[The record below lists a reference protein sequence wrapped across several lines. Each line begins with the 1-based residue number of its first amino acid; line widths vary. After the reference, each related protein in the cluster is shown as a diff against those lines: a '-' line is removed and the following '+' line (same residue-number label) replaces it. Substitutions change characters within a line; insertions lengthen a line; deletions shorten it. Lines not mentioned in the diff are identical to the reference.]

1 MDGIWSDYAFVGL
14 GGNAGPV
21 EENFAAARRAL
32 REVANSPLV
41 ISPLY
46 LSQPWGD
53 PDQAAF
59 LNQVVGF
66 APRYSPRAT
75 LGALLNLERSLGR
88 DRAHE
93 VRFGPRT
100 MDLDVL
106 CWPGTVSADATLTL
120 PHPRLHQRRFVL
132 VPLNDVAPQLPVAG
146 LDRTV
151 AELLAACTD
160 TGWVRPFAGTLG
172 AA

>member
-41 ISPLY
+41 ISPMY

-53 PDQAAF
+53 ADQAAF

-66 APRYSPRAT
+66 APRYSPTAT
-75 LGALLNLERSLGR
+75 LGALMNIERNLGR
-88 DRAHE
+88 NRANE

-106 CWPGTVSADATLTL
+106 CWPGVVSADPTLTL
-120 PHPRLHQRRFVL
+120 PHPRLHLRRFVL
-132 VPLNDVAPQLPVAG
+132 VPLNDVAPHLPIPG

-151 AELLAACTD
+151 AELLATCSDAS
-160 TGWVRPFAGTLG
+160 WVLPFAGATG